1 MCTSC
6 LLIVMCFKEKATLS
20 YDIRLSNDHWF
31 MRLFQGSYNNIIV
44 FPTNEIS
51 LIPSSSMR

>member
-31 MRLFQGSYNNIIV
+31 VRLFQGSYNTIIV
-44 FPTNEIS
+44 FPTYEIS
-51 LIPSSSMR
+51 